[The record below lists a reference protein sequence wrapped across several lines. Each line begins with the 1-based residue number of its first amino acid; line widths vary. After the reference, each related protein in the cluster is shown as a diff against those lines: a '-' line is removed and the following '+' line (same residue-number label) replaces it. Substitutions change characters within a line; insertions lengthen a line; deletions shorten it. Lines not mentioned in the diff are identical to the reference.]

1 MNIKEI
7 ATFPVQLEQV
17 ETLSIQAEK
26 YSSEVRQEFSISA
39 SVKGEVIDKSTIRES
54 TGKSTIEIKVCNDD
68 FSIEEKKVGIFKFQ
82 EEITDEEAAIN
93 FMEVQGIRILWS
105 YVRED
110 FYTVSS
116 KMLLKPIM
124 IPTIDV
130 MKTLEK
136 AQ

>member
-39 SVKGEVIDKSTIRES
+39 SVKGEVVDKS

>member
-39 SVKGEVIDKSTIRES
+39 SVKGEVIDKST
-54 TGKSTIEIKVCNDD
+54 GKSTIEIKVCND

>member
-39 SVKGEVIDKSTIRES
+39 SVKGEVIDKST
-54 TGKSTIEIKVCNDD
+54 GKSTIEIKVCNDD

-82 EEITDEEAAIN
+82 EEITEAAIN

>member
-7 ATFPVQLEQV
+7 VTFPVQLEQV
-17 ETLSIQAEK
+17 ETLSIRAEK
-26 YSSEVRQEFSISA
+26 YSSEVKQEFSISA
-39 SVKGEVIDKSTIRES
+39 SIKGEVVDKR
-54 TGKSTIEIKVCNDD
+54 TGKSIIEIKVCNDD
-68 FSIEEKKVGIFKFQ
+68 FVIEEKKTGVFSFQ
-82 EEITDEEAAIN
+82 EEITNEDAAVK

-105 YVRED
+105 YIRED
-110 FYTVSS
+110 LYSVSS

>member
-1 MNIKEI
+1 MNINEI
-7 ATFPVQLEQV
+7 VTFPVQLEQV
-17 ETLSIQAEK
+17 ETVSIRAEK

-39 SVKGEVIDKSTIRES
+39 NIKGEVLDKS
-54 TGKSTIEIKVCNDD
+54 TGKSTIEIKVFNDD
-68 FSIEEKKVGIFKFQ
+68 FSIEEKKVGIFNFL
-82 EEITDEEAAIN
+82 EEITDERAAIE

-110 FYTVSS
+110 FYSVSS
-116 KMLLKPIM
+116 KMLLQPIM

>member
-39 SVKGEVIDKSTIRES
+39 SVKGEVIDKG